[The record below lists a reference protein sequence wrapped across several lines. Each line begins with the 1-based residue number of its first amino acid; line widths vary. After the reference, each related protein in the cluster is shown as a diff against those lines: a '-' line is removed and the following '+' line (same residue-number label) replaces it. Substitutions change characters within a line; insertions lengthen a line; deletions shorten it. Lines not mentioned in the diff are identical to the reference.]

1 LNFKR
6 EGVTQLKP
14 FTSTKVESLKA
25 KVDTYMVSKGK
36 SDSQP
41 KCTHDVKCFRY
52 QGLDHYTLECPNKR
66 IMVIRD
72 NEDVEPESDI
82 IDCKDMP
89 PLKDCI
95 DEEIAC
101 PVEGEALAIKR
112 TLLVQVKEDDID
124 QQRENIFHT
133 YCHIQNKVCKWRT
146 SFICIVMCKTRCVI

>member
-1 LNFKR
+1 
-6 EGVTQLKP
+6 
-14 FTSTKVESLKA
+14 
-25 KVDTYMVSKGK
+25 
-36 SDSQP
+36 
-41 KCTHDVKCFRY
+41 
-52 QGLDHYTLECPNKR
+52 
-66 IMVIRD
+66 MVIRD